1 MRVFAVV
8 LRDRQGEYSEG
19 YMTIMKSYPD
29 LRDLPD
35 HPRKAPTPGQ
45 LRNHRH
51 CIESSEPRIRNTVN
65 DLGESWALFRKARV
79 VAPQEPKQDLLCCA
93 YNLSTSHVSIHARS
107 CTCIWGM
114 LRIMNVT
121 VRQLDHHAQRHL
133 LINDVPHLLF

>member
-45 LRNHRH
+45 LRHHRH
-51 CIESSEPRIRNTVN
+51 CIECSEPRIRNTVN
-65 DLGESWALFRKARV
+65 DLGES
-79 VAPQEPKQDLLCCA
+79 
-93 YNLSTSHVSIHARS
+93 
-107 CTCIWGM
+107 
-114 LRIMNVT
+114 
-121 VRQLDHHAQRHL
+121 
-133 LINDVPHLLF
+133 